1 MQGIKDR
8 RKTSEPIFT
17 LAPLLVGIILLITTG
32 LCLAASSTDK
42 PAATTQPSKKQ
53 LTDARAVLQQFLD
66 PHTPEEKQNIEKLI
80 ADLGDKRW
88 KVRKSATEKLSRLDI
103 RAVPVISRAAKSEDA
118 EVASRAKQVLKVLQ
132 VKADNISRELNP
144 AIDTLAAGGD
154 KKIAAM
160 LIELLNY
167 PKHSIRYTAEYGLRR
182 ITGENFGYNSYDDPD
197 ERAKA
202 VKKWRQWWEKNQ
214 ADFIP
219 TKPKPFGILICN
231 SRGMTLTAVSVD
243 GKAAWSH
250 KFGRMISCAAGL
262 PNGNVI
268 VGSMRGTPNIEGYDA
283 DFKPVW
289 NCRNLGFRGF
299 VQDVQCLPN
308 GNRLIAYSR
317 AGHVSEITPAGKVVW
332 QKKGLREPVAVQRL
346 TNGNTLITETTGKR
360 VIEVNRTG
368 KIVWKKTRLRYPYD
382 AARLANGNV
391 LIAQF
396 DKNQVFEMNRAG
408 KIVWEKR
415 FSGFNATPTG
425 VCRLPDGTTAIINRS
440 MGAFIVDCDGRII
453 RHLLKFKTDWGKIRM
468 APAAVLKQKKSAVS
482 TQPAN
487 IPLPAGRG

>member
-1 MQGIKDR
+1 MNIREETDGR
-8 RKTSEPIFT
+8 TVLSASL
-17 LAPLLVGIILLITTG
+17 LAGVILLITAG
-32 LCLAASSTDK
+32 VCYAASDAEK
-42 PAATTQPSKKQ
+42 PAAATQPSEKQ
-53 LTDARAVLQQFLD
+53 LVDARAVLQQFLD
-66 PHTPEEKQNIEKLI
+66 PLTPEEKQNIEKLI
-80 ADLGDKRW
+80 ADLESNIW
-88 KVRKSATEKLSRLDI
+88 KVRKSATEELYRLDI
-103 RAVPVISRAAKSEDA
+103 RALPIIAQTAKSEDS
-118 EVASRAKQVLKVLQ
+118 EVASRAKQVLKVLHA
-132 VKADNISRELNP
+132 KLENIASELNP
-144 AIDTLAAGGD
+144 AIDTLAAAGD

-167 PKHSIRYTAEYGLRR
+167 PKHSIRYIAEYGLRR
-182 ITGENFGYNSYDDPD
+182 VTGKNFGYNSYDESD

-202 VKKWRQWWEKNQ
+202 VKKWRTWWEKNQ

-231 SRGMTLTAVSVD
+231 SRGMTLTAVGVD
-243 GKAAWSH
+243 GKVAWSH

-268 VGSMRGTPNIEGYDA
+268 VGSMRGEPNVEGYDA

-289 NCRNLGFRGF
+289 NCDNLGFRKY
-299 VQDVQCLPN
+299 VHDIRCLPN
-308 GNRLIAYSR
+308 GNRLIAYSG

-332 QKKGLREPVAVQRL
+332 QKKGLREPISAQRL
-346 TNGNTLITETTGKR
+346 TNGNTLITETIRKR
-360 VIEVNRTG
+360 VIEVNRAG

-382 AARLANGNV
+382 AVRLANGNV
-391 LIAQF
+391 LVAQF

-415 FSGFNATPTG
+415 FSGFNGAPTG
-425 VCRLPDGTTAIINRS
+425 ICRLPDGTTAIINRS

-468 APAAVLKQKKSAVS
+468 APAVVLERKQSAVS
-482 TQPAN
+482 SQPSAKTKQ
-487 IPLPAGRG
+487 